1 LLFRL
6 VLDDLFLKKKKKKK
20 IEEEQKK
27 KEKTENKKKTNHFGA
42 HFLVLNPICS
52 LTVDRAVFRLLT
64 RSTALVGIIARHGQS
79 LAKAANVLENLVV
92 AIIIIDGRFNLAIHI
107 FVFFHHD
114 FVDSIVIILIIYK
127 RSVDH

>member
-6 VLDDLFLKKKKKKK
+6 VLDDLFLKNKKKRKKKKKK
-20 IEEEQKK
+20 KK
-27 KEKTENKKKTNHFGA
+27 KEKGKKTNHFGA

-64 RSTALVGIIARHGQS
+64 RSTAFVGIIARHGQS

-92 AIIIIDGRFNLAIHI
+92 AIIVIDGSFNLAIHI